1 MSKAKTDK
9 WLPVHQE
16 ILDECRQI
24 QPLYPWGKMMK
35 RIIHMS
41 AVNGDRYKRVTIL
54 STGKTYLVPI
64 SHIICYG
71 IKAEEIPLKYKEAV

>member
-1 MSKAKTDK
+1 VDKKGK

-24 QPLYPWGKMMK
+24 QPLYPWGRKMK
-35 RIIHMS
+35 DIIQMATVH
-41 AVNGDRYKRVTIL
+41 GDRYKRVTLI

-64 SHIICYG
+64 SHIMCYG
-71 IKAEEIPLKYKEAV
+71 IRAEEVPLKYKEAV